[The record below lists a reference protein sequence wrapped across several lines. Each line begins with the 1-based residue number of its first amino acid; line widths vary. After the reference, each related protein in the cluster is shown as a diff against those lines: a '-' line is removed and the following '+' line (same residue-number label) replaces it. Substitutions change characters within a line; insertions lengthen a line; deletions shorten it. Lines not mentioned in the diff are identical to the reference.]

1 MSERLA
7 RSAGTVGAAVMTS
20 RLLGVVRDQ
29 AMAHL
34 FGTGLAND
42 AYQVAMRVPNLV
54 RDLFAEGAMTAAFV
68 PTFTRYLKD
77 QGRDAAFRLGNL
89 VLNTLLVVTGTLVV
103 IGILFAE
110 PLLSLLP
117 ESPGGNNAE
126 LLPLT
131 VTLARIIMPFLTLV
145 AIAVAMGGMLNSL
158 RRFFVP
164 ALSPAAFNVGVI
176 ISAIAFVPVARAW
189 GWPDIVGI
197 AFGTLL
203 GGLGQILIQLPLL
216 YREGYRYRPV
226 INFRDPGVREILML
240 MGPGTLGLAAAQINI
255 VINTGLAV
263 GVGEGAVSAL
273 GYAFRLMYLPIGI
286 FGVSIATAALP
297 DIARQANAGSTEQM
311 RRTISSAV
319 RMMLMLNVP
328 STIGLMVLAAPIVA
342 FIFERGAFN
351 ADSTQL
357 TASALL
363 FYAPGLIGYSA
374 VKIASPSFYA
384 LGDAR
389 TPVAVSLSSV
399 AVNLVATLTLVKF
412 IGFPGLAMGTAIAAL
427 FNAGCLFFML
437 SRRLGGLDGSRILV
451 AAGKIVAA
459 SLVMGCVAWW
469 SVARLDAWLP
479 TMGTSNGDL
488 LDTVRSGLVVFGA
501 IVLGVVALGASAWA
515 LRLHEFLEAWSRVT
529 SRLRGRSGTITP

>member
-1 MSERLA
+1 
-7 RSAGTVGAAVMTS
+7 MTS

-34 FGTGLAND
+34 FGTGMAND

-89 VLNTLLVVTGTLVV
+89 VLNTLLVVTLTLVV

-117 ESPGGNNAE
+117 ESPGTNNAE

-203 GGLGQILIQLPLL
+203 GGLGQILIQVPLL
-216 YREGYRYRPV
+216 YKEGYRYRPI

-342 FIFERGAFN
+342 FIFERGAFDT
-351 ADSTQL
+351 ASTQL

-389 TPVAVSLSSV
+389 TPVAVSLTSV
-399 AVNLVATLTLVKF
+399 AVNLAATLTLVKF
-412 IGFPGLAMGTAIAAL
+412 IGFPGLALGTAIAAL

-437 SRRLGGLDGSRILV
+437 SRRLGGLDGSRIFV

-459 SLVMGCVAWW
+459 SLVMGAVSWW
-469 SVARLDAWLP
+469 SVARLDTWLP
-479 TMGTSNGDL
+479 PMGTSNGDL

-501 IVLGVVALGASAWA
+501 ITFGVVALGVSAWM
-515 LRLHEFLEAWSRVT
+515 LRLREFLEAWSRVVA
-529 SRLRGRSGTITP
+529 RLRGRSGTITP